1 MPLLNT
7 ATRYG
12 AVSQAFHWVTAVLV
26 VAAYLLGA
34 GGPESRVYSA
44 SRASALGWHETLGIL
59 VFAVVLARVLWRLAD
74 RRPEA
79 RPMAAWV
86 EWSSRAVH
94 WALYA
99 LLLAIPATAIVGAY
113 LEGHPVTFLGIG
125 ALGPIGPLSHALGQT
140 ISDLHRSLGSFI
152 VWIAGAHAAA
162 ALFHHF
168 IMRDNVLVA
177 MLPGIRDQSSDIR
190 TVPLVTGPQTT
201 DH

>member
-125 ALGPIGPLSHALGQT
+125 ALGPIGPLSHPLGQT
-140 ISDLHRSLGSFI
+140 ISDLHGSLGSFI

-190 TVPLVTGPQTT
+190 TVPLVIGRHTT